1 MQLGFKKSL
10 SEPTLYIIGDELN
23 FVNVSSYVDDL
34 LVTGSNKE
42 LVRKFKE
49 EMAYF
54 LEMEI
59 KQKNGEVFICQKKY
73 AEEILKRF
81 RVDEGKSV
89 DTPMC
94 QKEKLSKEDEAEKV
108 DETFYK
114 SLVGCLMY
122 LTATKPDILHSVSLL
137 SRFTTCAIEITAT
150 KRVLRYVRG
159 TLDYGIRSCANQD
172 CVLQGYSDSD

>member
-1 MQLGFKKSL
+1 M
-10 SEPTLYIIGDELN
+10 
-23 FVNVSSYVDDL
+23 
-34 LVTGSNKE
+34 
-42 LVRKFKE
+42 RKFKE

-73 AEEILKRF
+73 AKEILKRF